1 MKHLSEEELYA
12 LSQEASGSRNQHL
25 RECPQCAAAYD
36 EIKRVLEAATASGH
50 INEPAPDYGEKV
62 WAAIQGSLPVYGQKQ
77 PPRKW
82 NWWGQ
87 NGRLIFAGALA
98 CLALVA
104 AAFWAGSVWQQRQAR
119 EETAKWNRGAP
130 GRVVF
135 VVVRDH
141 LDRSERLL
149 MELDHAGHLT
159 EIDRG
164 PIARE
169 ASDLLE
175 DNRLY
180 RQTAAASNDPALAAL
195 LDRLGRVLIEV
206 AHDPATLEGGAS
218 RTIREDMNLDGLL
231 FELRVL
237 RDKEGTVGRDRQGTT
252 GSGKPA
258 SPKEDTEDAKEAKS

>member
-1 MKHLSEEELYA
+1 MKHLSDEELYV
-12 LSQEASGSRNQHL
+12 LSQEPSGAGHPHL
-25 RECPQCAAAYD
+25 HECPQCAAAYG
-36 EIKRVLEAATASGH
+36 EIKRLLEGAIETSR
-50 INEPAPDYGEKV
+50 ISEPTPDYGEKV
-62 WAAIQGSLPVYGQKQ
+62 FAAIQASLPVYGQKQ
-77 PPRKW
+77 LHRKW

-87 NGRLIFAGALA
+87 NGRLIFAVGAA

-104 AAFWAGSVWQQRQAR
+104 GAFWAGSAWQQRQAR

-130 GRVVF
+130 SRVVF

-164 PIARE
+164 PIERE
-169 ASDLLE
+169 ASELLE

-180 RQTAAASNDPALAAL
+180 RQTATASNDPALSAL

-206 AHDPATLEGGAS
+206 AHDPAALEGGPS
-218 RTIREDMNLDGLL
+218 QTIREDMNLDGLL

-237 RDKEGTVGRDRQGTT
+237 RDKEGTQGRSKDDT
-252 GSGKPA
+252 
-258 SPKEDTEDAKEAKS
+258 KETKS

>member
-12 LSQEASGSRNQHL
+12 LSQEPSGAGDPHL
-25 RECPQCAAAYD
+25 RECPQCAAAYE
-36 EIKRVLEAATASGH
+36 EIKQLLEATASASR
-50 INEPAPDYGEKV
+50 ISEPPADYGEKV
-62 WAAIQGSLPVYGQKQ
+62 FAAIQASLPVYGQQQLK
-77 PPRKW
+77 RKW

-87 NGRLIFAGALA
+87 NGRLIFAVGAA

-104 AAFWAGSVWQQRQAR
+104 GAFWAGSAWQQRQVR

-164 PIARE
+164 PIASE
-169 ASDLLE
+169 ASELLE

-206 AHDPATLEGGAS
+206 AHDPATLEGGS
-218 RTIREDMNLDGLL
+218 SGTIREDMNLDGLL

-237 RDKEGTVGRDRQGTT
+237 RDKEGAKGRG
-252 GSGKPA
+252 
-258 SPKEDTEDAKEAKS
+258 KEDTKETKS

>member
-12 LSQEASGSRNQHL
+12 LSQQPGGQGSQHL
-25 RECPQCAAAYD
+25 AECPQCADAYD
-36 EIKRVLEAATASGH
+36 EMKQLLEASAVAGITS
-50 INEPAPDYGEKV
+50 EPAPDYGEKV
-62 WAAIQGSLPVYGQKQ
+62 FAAIRASLPVYGQKQ
-77 PPRKW
+77 PQRKW

-98 CLALVA
+98 SLALVA
-104 AAFWAGSVWQQRQAR
+104 AAFWAGSAWQQRQAR

-130 GRVVF
+130 SRVVF

-149 MELDHAGHLT
+149 MELDHAGHVT
-159 EIDRG
+159 EIDRA
-164 PIARE
+164 PMVRE

-206 AHDPATLEGGAS
+206 AHDPATLESGTSG
-218 RTIREDMNLDGLL
+218 TIREDMNLDGLL

-237 RDKEGTVGRDRQGTT
+237 RDKEATHGRV
-252 GSGKPA
+252 
-258 SPKEDTEDAKEAKS
+258 KENTKETKS

>member
-12 LSQEASGSRNQHL
+12 LSQEPGGPGSRHL
-25 RECPQCAAAYD
+25 SECPQCAEAYD
-36 EIKRVLEAATASGH
+36 EIKHLLEASTVAGITS
-50 INEPAPDYGEKV
+50 EPAPDYGEKV
-62 WAAIQGSLPVYGQKQ
+62 FAAIRASLPVYGQKQ
-77 PPRKW
+77 PRRKW

-98 CLALVA
+98 SLALVA

-130 GRVVF
+130 SRVVF
-135 VVVRDH
+135 VVVGDH

-149 MELDHAGHLT
+149 MELDHAGHVT

-164 PIARE
+164 PIVRE

-206 AHDPATLEGGAS
+206 AHDPATLESGTSA
-218 RTIREDMNLDGLL
+218 TLNQDMNLDGLL

-237 RDKEGTVGRDRQGTT
+237 RDKEGAKGRD
-252 GSGKPA
+252 
-258 SPKEDTEDAKEAKS
+258 KEDTKETKL

>member
-12 LSQEASGSRNQHL
+12 LSQEPTGAGHPHL
-25 RECPQCAAAYD
+25 RECQECAAAYD
-36 EIKRVLEAATASGH
+36 EIKGLLEATATAGRIS
-50 INEPAPDYGEKV
+50 EPAPDYGEKGF
-62 WAAIQGSLPVYGQKQ
+62 AAIQASLPVYGQKQ
-77 PPRKW
+77 LRRKW

-87 NGRLIFAGALA
+87 NGRLIFAGGVA
-98 CLALVA
+98 CLALIA
-104 AAFWAGSVWQQRQAR
+104 GAFWAGSAWQQRQAR
-119 EETAKWNRGAP
+119 QETAKWNRGAP
-130 GRVVF
+130 SRVVF

-159 EIDRG
+159 EVDRG
-164 PIARE
+164 PIASE
-169 ASDLLE
+169 ASELLE

-206 AHDPATLEGGAS
+206 AHDPATLDGGAS
-218 RTIREDMNLDGLL
+218 GTIREDMNLDGLL

-237 RDKEGTVGRDRQGTT
+237 RDKESGKGRD
-252 GSGKPA
+252 
-258 SPKEDTEDAKEAKS
+258 KEDTKETKS

>member
-1 MKHLSEEELYA
+1 MKHLSDEELYA
-12 LSQEASGSRNQHL
+12 LSQEAGGAGNQHL

-36 EIKRVLEAATASGH
+36 QVKRLLEATNTAGQVS
-50 INEPAPDYGEKV
+50 EPAPDYGEKV
-62 WAAIQGSLPVYGQKQ
+62 WAAIQESLPVYGQKQ
-77 PPRKW
+77 PQRKW

-87 NGRLIFAGALA
+87 NGRLIFAGAMA
-98 CLALVA
+98 CVALVA
-104 AAFWAGSVWQQRQAR
+104 AAFWAGSAWQQRQVR
-119 EETAKWNRGAP
+119 EETAKWSRGAP

-149 MELDHAGHLT
+149 MELDHAGQLT
-159 EIDRG
+159 QIDRG

-169 ASDLLE
+169 ASELLE

-180 RQTAAASNDPALAAL
+180 RQTAAASNDPALSAL

-206 AHDPATLEGGAS
+206 AHDPATLEGGTS
-218 RTIREDMNLDGLL
+218 RTVREDMNLDGLL

-237 RDKEGTVGRDRQGTT
+237 RDKEGSQG
-252 GSGKPA
+252 PD
-258 SPKEDTEDAKEAKS
+258 KERTKETKS

>member
-1 MKHLSEEELYA
+1 MKHLSDEELYA
-12 LSQEASGSRNQHL
+12 LSQEAGGAGNQHL
-25 RECPQCAAAYD
+25 RECPQCAAAYG
-36 EIKRVLEAATASGH
+36 EIKRLLEATAAAGQVS
-50 INEPAPDYGEKV
+50 EPAPDYGEKV
-62 WAAIQGSLPVYGQKQ
+62 FAAIRASLPVYGPKQ
-77 PPRKW
+77 SQQTW
-82 NWWGQ
+82 SWWGH
-87 NGRLIFAGALA
+87 NGRLIFAGGLA
-98 CLALVA
+98 CLALIA
-104 AAFWAGSVWQQRQAR
+104 GAFWAGSAWQQRQVR

-169 ASDLLE
+169 ASELLE

-180 RQTAAASNDPALAAL
+180 RQTAAASNDPALSAL

-206 AHDPATLEGGAS
+206 AHDPAALEGGPS
-218 RTIREDMNLDGLL
+218 QTIREDMNLDGLL

-237 RDKEGTVGRDRQGTT
+237 RDKEGTQGRG
-252 GSGKPA
+252 
-258 SPKEDTEDAKEAKS
+258 KEDTKETKS